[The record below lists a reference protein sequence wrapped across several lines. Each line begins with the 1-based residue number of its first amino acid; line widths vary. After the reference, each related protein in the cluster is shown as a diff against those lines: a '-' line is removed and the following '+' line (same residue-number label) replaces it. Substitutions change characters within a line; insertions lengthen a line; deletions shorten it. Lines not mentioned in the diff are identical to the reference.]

1 MPDFSRTGIF
11 HRLILALALVSLFV
25 PGQTALAQHNGDPL
39 LFQGSADRYSVG
51 VKGSAYGNA
60 FVSRSNDLNS
70 IFYNAAGLA
79 DISSIQASISS
90 QYRNYLIRDNQYVTP
105 TPTLSSGGY
114 TGINLY
120 LGRVLIPDP
129 AWNNIWSDSLKTI
142 WYDSLG
148 RPIGTN
154 WWDPNK
160 LVTPPQDQSD
170 YSEDAA
176 ANQKNKSIYALEN
189 VAVAVPFEFMG
200 RPFVAAASYS
210 RQYDDYNYDWNG
222 IHLSPHWGMVAGDVG
237 AVYDTVK
244 GDIVRSNWS
253 VFTRERSGG
262 VYSLTGAVAF
272 KLDER
277 IQIGAKFN
285 YLVGQSDE
293 SQDLQR
299 IGYFRFRNG
308 IGNSSWSFSYDTND
322 SLVTGSSKFRGTSF
336 NIGATYISKNFSL
349 GLNVQLPYEI
359 ERDWSYSTRV
369 STLDSAQRP
378 AVVSSART
386 GRDYVHLPAIY
397 TAGITVK
404 TENGFTLSF
413 DYRYNPLSAATYNLT
428 SVPDSLFT
436 KYQTWVDQTTL
447 RFGLEYTIDDNISLL
462 GGYQVQGAP
471 FIGYAV
477 ADKNQ
482 GAPIDTYSCG
492 LSVNALHGRFEVSY
506 VYSQLKY
513 YDVYMSNRNFT
524 LERSQA
530 ALVGY
535 TYKF

>member
-1 MPDFSRTGIF
+1 MSEISHNHLF
-11 HRLILALALVSLFV
+11 HKLAISWALVSLFMPDQPV
-25 PGQTALAQHNGDPL
+25 LAQHNGDPL
-39 LFQGSADRYSVG
+39 LFQGIGDRYSVG

-79 DISSIQASISS
+79 GISSIQVSVSS
-90 QYRNYLIRDNQYVTP
+90 QYRNYLIRDNQYITP

-114 TGINLY
+114 TGLNLY

-148 RPIGTN
+148 NPIGTN

-160 LVTPPQDQSD
+160 LLTLPQDQSD

-176 ANQKNKSIYALEN
+176 ANQKKKSSYALEH
-189 VAVAVPFEFMG
+189 VAMAIPFEFMG
-200 RPFVAAASYS
+200 RQFVAAASYN
-210 RQYDDYNYDWNG
+210 RRYDDYNYDWNG
-222 IHLSPHWGMVAGDVG
+222 THLSPHWGMVAGDVG
-237 AVYDTVK
+237 AVQDTVK
-244 GDIVRSNWS
+244 NDIVRSNWS
-253 VFTRERSGG
+253 VFTRERSDG
-262 VYSLTGAVAF
+262 VYSITGALAF
-272 KLDER
+272 KPDDR
-277 IQIGAKFN
+277 IQIGAKFD
-285 YLVGQSDE
+285 YLMGQTDE
-293 SQDLQR
+293 SQSLQR
-299 IGYFRFRNG
+299 IGYFRFKNG

-322 SLVTGSSKFRGTSF
+322 SLVTGSSRFRGTSF
-336 NIGATYISKNFSL
+336 NIGATYNSKNFSL
-349 GLNVQLPYEI
+349 GINVQLPYEI

-369 STLDSAQRP
+369 STLDSAKRP
-378 AVVSSART
+378 SVVSSAST
-386 GRDYVHLPAIY
+386 GIDYVSLPAIY

-413 DYRYNPLSAATYNLT
+413 DYRYNPLKSATYTL
-428 SVPDSLFT
+428 SSLPDSLFT
-436 KYQTWVDQTTL
+436 KYQQGVDQATM
-447 RFGLEYTIDDNISLL
+447 RFGVEYMIDDNVSVM

-471 FIGYAV
+471 FVGYAV

-492 LSVNALHGRFEVSY
+492 LSVNALHGRFDVSY
-506 VYSQLKY
+506 IYSQLKY
-513 YDVYMSNRNFT
+513 YDVYMTNRNFT

-530 ALVGY
+530 ILLGY
-535 TYKF
+535 TYMF